1 MGFLRKQEEKFAAKL
16 LEWRY
21 KQQQIPMPAR
31 ENLNKQAARI
41 VTDAHEIAKKR
52 GGNVWSIIKDMMS
65 SSNR

>member
-1 MGFLRKQEEKFAAKL
+1 VGFLRKQEEKFAAKL

-21 KQQQIPMPAR
+21 KQQEMPLPGR
-31 ENLNKQAARI
+31 QHLYKQAARI

-65 SSNR
+65 PSNR